1 MYIRLSIVLSDT
13 SKETTMVDAEIVAT
27 KHKSAFKRF
36 VKRFWVKFISHVP
49 VDLASYQYLKTRD
62 LDHSWDSSSS
72 PTIRKYIVE
81 SLALSN
87 RYSCWQPSKSEIKH
101 FIFQISPYLE
111 SNKTKFSVRKELTP
125 VDGDTKC
132 SIYLED
138 NLDYEIY
145 SSYVLQIV
153 AEVNLFYLNWK
164 KYFTEKK
171 DIFKTFVFI

>member
-1 MYIRLSIVLSDT
+1 MLSQTGILQS
-13 SKETTMVDAEIVAT
+13 
-27 KHKSAFKRF
+27 R
-36 VKRFWVKFISHVP
+36 
-49 VDLASYQYLKTRD
+49 QQ
-62 LDHSWDSSSS
+62 
-72 PTIRKYIVE
+72 
-81 SLALSN
+81 N
-87 RYSCWQPSKSEIKH
+87 KSEIKH

-153 AEVNLFYLNWK
+153 AEVNNFLSELK
-164 KYFTEKK
+164 K
-171 DIFKTFVFI
+171 IFHRKNFNNNSSTNNKQKYK